1 MAINAHES
9 PSMLPVPGLVDDWV
23 PQSPRRI
30 GREGSRGDGP
40 MSEAPPTEYLTR
52 AEAAARCRVP
62 LPTFDKLRRD
72 GLVPPHDAE
81 VGKHKLWRAET
92 IEEFLN
98 VGGTMR

>member
-1 MAINAHES
+1 MT
-9 PSMLPVPGLVDDWV
+9 
-23 PQSPRRI
+23 
-30 GREGSRGDGP
+30 EGTRP
-40 MSEAPPTEYLTR
+40 EYLTR

-72 GLVPPHDAE
+72 GLIPPPDAE

>member
-9 PSMLPVPGLVDDWV
+9 HSLLPAPGLDDEWV
-23 PQSPRRI
+23 PQSPPRL
-30 GREGSRGDGP
+30 GRSPSRGAGP
-40 MSEAPPTEYLTR
+40 ISEAPRTEYLTR

-62 LPTFDKLRRD
+62 LPTFDKLRRE

-81 VGKHKLWRAET
+81 VGRHKLWRAET